1 METTVITFDITS
13 SFKDWA
19 NAYDKSLAAQKEF
32 GLQSLYRGHEK
43 DDPTKC
49 VVIVS
54 ASEGA
59 LDKFMEANA
68 EMVAASG
75 HVMES
80 TVLTTYLS

>member
-1 METTVITFDITS
+1 METSVITFNITS
-13 SFKDWA
+13 SFKDWV
-19 NAYDKSLAAQKEF
+19 NAYDESLPTQKEF
-32 GLQSLYRGHEK
+32 GLDSLYRGHEK

>member
-13 SFKDWA
+13 SFENWVI
-19 NAYDKSLAAQKEF
+19 AYDESLPKQEEF
-32 GLQSLYRGHEK
+32 GLVSLYRGHEK

-49 VVIVS
+49 IVIVS
-54 ASEGA
+54 ADEGA

-80 TVLTTYLS
+80 TVLTTYVS

>member
-1 METTVITFDITS
+1 MEITVITFDITS
-13 SFKDWA
+13 SFEDWA
-19 NAYDKSLAAQKEF
+19 DAYDKSLPAQKEF
-32 GLQSLYRGHEK
+32 GLESLYRGHEK
-43 DDPTKC
+43 NDPTKC
-49 VVIVS
+49 VVIIS

-80 TVLTTYLS
+80 TVLTTYMS

>member
-13 SFKDWA
+13 SFEDWA
-19 NAYDKSLAAQKEF
+19 NAYDKSLPAQKEF
-32 GLQSLYRGHEK
+32 GLESLYRAHEK

-49 VVIVS
+49 IVIVS

-80 TVLTTYLS
+80 TVLTTYMS